1 MKRLLPRFSPL
12 AGRTRAE
19 GEGADSPEPG
29 YLSLGANE
37 VDVWRAPI
45 GEQPAQVAQLLES
58 LLSPDEI
65 DRASRFHFER
75 DRRLFIVGRGTLRVL
90 LGGYLGRAPQ
100 EIAFRYGANG
110 KPLLAPEGAGSPPLH
125 FNVTHSD
132 GIALLAFTRIG
143 DVGIDLERIRD
154 LPDWQ
159 AIAEA
164 SLSPRQLERLWQ
176 HPVDRRREEF
186 FRAWTQQ
193 EALLK
198 AAGTGLGG
206 APPRVEDFQV
216 YSLRAEP
223 GFAAAL
229 AVTGT
234 TGRISIRS
242 SDYSAL

>member
-1 MKRLLPRFSPL
+1 MKRVVPKFSAMTGRMRAA
-12 AGRTRAE
+12 AGV
-19 GEGADSPEPG
+19 DSPQPG
-29 YLSLGANE
+29 CLALEAGE
-37 VDVWRAPI
+37 VDVWRA
-45 GEQPAQVAQLLES
+45 GLGDQPPQVGQFLET
-58 LLSPDEI
+58 LLSPDELE
-65 DRASRFHFER
+65 RAARFHFER
-75 DRRLFIVGRGTLRVL
+75 DRRLFTVGRGTLRVL

-110 KPLLAPEGAGSPPLH
+110 KPMLAPERGAAPSLH
-125 FNVTHSD
+125 FNLTHSD
-132 GIALLAFTRIG
+132 GVALLAFTRVG
-143 DVGIDLERIRD
+143 EVGIDLERIRE

-164 SLSPRQLERLWQ
+164 SLPPRQLERLWRQ
-176 HPVDRRREEF
+176 PVHRRRDEF

-206 APPRVEDFQV
+206 IPHRVEDIKV
-216 YSLRAEP
+216 YPLRAEP

-229 AVTGT
+229 AVTGA

-242 SDYSAL
+242 SEYCAL

>member
-1 MKRLLPRFSPL
+1 
-12 AGRTRAE
+12 
-19 GEGADSPEPG
+19 
-29 YLSLGANE
+29 
-37 VDVWRAPI
+37 V
-45 GEQPAQVAQLLES
+45 
-58 LLSPDEI
+58 
-65 DRASRFHFER
+65 
-75 DRRLFIVGRGTLRVL
+75 
-90 LGGYLGRAPQ
+90 
-100 EIAFRYGANG
+100 
-110 KPLLAPEGAGSPPLH
+110 
-125 FNVTHSD
+125 
-132 GIALLAFTRIG
+132 G

-164 SLSPRQLERLWQ
+164 SLPPRQLERLWRR
-176 HPVDRRREEF
+176 PVDQRREEF

-206 APPRVEDFQV
+206 DPPRVEDFKV

-229 AVTGT
+229 AVTGA

-242 SDYSAL
+242 SDYRAL

>member
-1 MKRLLPRFSPL
+1 
-12 AGRTRAE
+12 
-19 GEGADSPEPG
+19 
-29 YLSLGANE
+29 
-37 VDVWRAPI
+37 
-45 GEQPAQVAQLLES
+45 LET

-65 DRASRFHFER
+65 ERGSRFHFER
-75 DRRLFIVGRGTLRVL
+75 DRKLFIVGRGTLRVL
-90 LGGYLGRAPQ
+90 LGGYLGRPPQ
-100 EIAFRYGANG
+100 EIAFRYGVNG
-110 KPLLAPEGAGSPPLH
+110 KPLLACEGAGAPPIH

-132 GIALLAFTRIG
+132 GVALFAFTRAGEIG
-143 DVGIDLERIRD
+143 VDLERIRD

-164 SLSPRQLERLWQ
+164 SLSAKQLERLWRA
-176 HPVDRRREEF
+176 PANRRREEF

-206 APPRVEDFQV
+206 EPPRIEDFNV
-216 YSLRAEP
+216 YSLRAAP

-229 AVTGT
+229 AVTGA

-242 SDYSAL
+242 SDYSAS